1 VARIS
6 EDSSPTV
13 VPGADPRRW
22 RGLVV
27 CLIAGGMTLLD
38 VSIVNVALP
47 SLRAGLHADDRDLQL
62 VVAGYALAFGILL
75 VPAGR
80 LGDVRSRRGLF
91 AIGVAVFTLASAAAG
106 AATGP
111 TWIAIARVVQGIG
124 GGLISPQ
131 VSGFIQNL
139 FRGPER
145 GRAFG
150 LFGATIGVSTAIGP
164 LLGGLLVNLG
174 GPDFGWRL
182 VFYVNVP
189 VGIVLLVLIRR
200 YLPANKPGPRQSLD
214 PVGVLIFAISVL
226 LILYPVIEGNQGES
240 LATRPWWVLVPAA
253 IALLVFYLWERFW
266 QSRSRE
272 TLVDLSLLK
281 LPTYMFGITLGTF
294 YFAGF
299 TAIFLITTLFLQN
312 GLGYSALAAGATQM
326 PFAVGSAVSA
336 WLSGRLVQRF
346 GRLLV
351 VIGLVAVVVGLIS
364 IDLLVPHLSGMVGLK
379 LAPSFLLTGLGG
391 GMVISPNVT
400 LTLADVDPA
409 RAGAGGGLLQTAQR
423 VGSAI
428 GVAIVLAQFFARLA
442 QTRGHFGEALSY
454 SLHVTIG
461 FVGVALIFALIDLF
475 RRRTVRQQPEP
486 ANEPGAG

>member
-1 VARIS
+1 MPR
-6 EDSSPTV
+6 DSAESPGTPE
-13 VPGADPRRW
+13 PGADPRRW
-22 RGLVV
+22 RALAV

-47 SLRAGLHADDRDLQL
+47 SLRAGLHAGDREIQL
-62 VVAGYALAFGILL
+62 VVAGYALAFGVVL

-80 LGDVRSRRGLF
+80 LGDARSRRLMF
-91 AIGVAVFTLASAAAG
+91 AIGVTVFTLASAAAG

-111 TWIAIARVVQGIG
+111 TWIAVARIVQGVG

-164 LLGGLLVNLG
+164 LLGGLLVRLG

-189 VGIVLLVLIRR
+189 VGIALLILIRR
-200 YLPANKPGPRQSLD
+200 VLPAGQPGRRQSLD
-214 PVGVLIFAISVL
+214 PIGVLIFAASVL
-226 LILYPVIEGNQGES
+226 LILYPVVSGGQGEALS
-240 LATRPWWVLVPAA
+240 ARPWWLLAPAVAGLV
-253 IALLVFYLWERFW
+253 IFVFWERFW
-266 QSRSRE
+266 RSRE
-272 TLVDLSLLK
+272 KETLMELGLLK
-281 LPTYMFGITLGTF
+281 LPSYVFGISLGTF

-299 TAIFLITTLFLQN
+299 TSIFLITTLYLQT
-312 GLGYSALAAGATQM
+312 GLHYSALQAGATQM
-326 PFAVGSAVSA
+326 PFAVGSAFSA
-336 WLSGRLVQRF
+336 WMSGRLVQRF

-351 VIGLVAVVVGLIS
+351 VIGMVVVAIGLTS

-379 LAPSFLLTGLGG
+379 LAPALLLTGLGG
-391 GMVISPNVT
+391 GMVVSPNVT
-400 LTLADVDPA
+400 LTLADVDPVH
-409 RAGAGGGLLQTAQR
+409 AGTGGGMLQTTQR

-428 GVAIVLAQFFARLA
+428 GVAVVLAQFFSRLG
-442 QTRGHFGEALSY
+442 QTRGDFAGAFSHAM
-454 SLHVTIG
+454 HTTIG
-461 FVGVALIFALIDLF
+461 LVLAALLLALIDLL
-475 RRRTVRQQPEP
+475 RRRVRQRPEP
-486 ANEPGAG
+486 ADEPAAA